1 MKVLGRGIHN
11 HILAFLIIFL
21 FSVALIRIN
30 EVSAATTKLYVD
42 PPSVLNTALLPPST
56 FTVAVKVANVLGL
69 YGAQFT
75 LGWDTT
81 VLYLTKVTLT
91 FPWSNYFLA
100 TNQTDESAGQ
110 YTLIVTSTTTAF
122 SGNTTFATIVY
133 KVVGVGSTPL
143 SLTDTTL
150 GDAQANAIPHDDVDG
165 FFSNVVVIP
174 ALVYL
179 QPSSIIDPTLLP
191 PRNFTVAVN
200 IAKVSGLYSFDFK
213 LSYNKAIL
221 GAIQIAEG
229 SFLKSFGTTVISK
242 MQNDPINGIAWVAIS
257 LQTPAPAASG
267 NGTLCSIT
275 FQILQKGNSTLHL
288 FDTIL
293 KDKVSNTLVYTSSD
307 GYFNN
312 ALLAKLYVDP
322 PIKIDPALTPATTF
336 TIDIKIANVTNLY
349 GYQFNLLYDTTFLN
363 GIGIITYPNPSN
375 ETHFTSNVQIDDRNG
390 RIFVNVSYY
399 HPATEIASVAPLKLA
414 MITFQVQ
421 SFGSSVLHL
430 QDEKLVDSF
439 GGSIIHVTADGF
451 VSVALP
457 HVGVLALSANPTA
470 VYSGSHVNVTVVAA
484 NLGIFRTETFNVT
497 VYRNST
503 ILGVTTV
510 TNLPPRTNITLP
522 FDWDTTG
529 IAPGD
534 YPISAR
540 ASVVPLETNMT
551 NHFLMDGIIHVAV
564 PAVAVLSVKPEM
576 NTVYQGWKINITVV
590 VQNQGPIPIGFELDT
605 YYDTNI
611 IGTQSI
617 SSLPSFTNAT
627 LVFNWDTTTAPYC
640 HNYTISA
647 RVSLAPGQTNSVN
660 STFVDGKVK
669 VRILG
674 DVNGDGKVN
683 VLDLIS
689 VSIAFQ
695 THPGD
700 KNYNFYA
707 DLNRDKNINV
717 LDMIL
722 VATHLGL
729 SC

>member
-1 MKVLGRGIHN
+1 MKVFGREIHKYL
-11 HILAFLIIFL
+11 LAFLMIFL
-21 FSVALIRIN
+21 FSVAMIRIN

-42 PPSVLNTALLPPST
+42 PPNVLNTTLLPPST
-56 FTVAVKVANVLGL
+56 FTVAVKVANVVGL
-69 YGAQFT
+69 YGVQFT
-75 LGWDTT
+75 LGWNPTI
-81 VLYLTKVTLT
+81 LYLTKVTLS
-91 FPWSNYFLA
+91 FPWSNFFLA
-100 TNQTDESAGQ
+100 TNQTDENAGQ
-110 YTLIVTSTTTAF
+110 YTLIVTSITTAF
-122 SGNTTFATIVY
+122 SGNTTFATLVY
-133 KVVGVGSTPL
+133 RVAGVGSTPL

-150 GDAQANAIPHDDVDG
+150 GDAQANLIPHDDVDG
-165 FFSNVVVIP
+165 FFSNVEVIP
-174 ALVYL
+174 ALVYV
-179 QPSSIIDPTLLP
+179 QPPSIIDPTLLAP
-191 PRNFTVAVN
+191 KNFTVAVN
-200 IAKVSGLYSFDFK
+200 IAKVSGLYSFDLK

-229 SFLKSFGTTVISK
+229 SFLESFGTTIVNK
-242 MQNDPINGIAWVAIS
+242 MQNDPINGIVWVAIS

-275 FQILQKGNSTLHL
+275 FEVEQKGNSTLHL
-288 FDTIL
+288 FDTLL
-293 KDKVSNTLVYTSSD
+293 KDKVNNAIVYTTSD

-336 TIDIKIANVTNLY
+336 TVDIKIANITNLY
-349 GYQFNLLYDTTFLN
+349 GYQFDLLYDTSFLN
-363 GIGIITYPNPSN
+363 GIGILTYPHPSN
-375 ETHFTSNVQIDDRNG
+375 ETHFTSHVQIDDRNG
-390 RIFVNVSYY
+390 HIFVNVSYY
-399 HPATEIASVAPLKLA
+399 RPAMEIASVAPLTLA
-414 MITFQVQ
+414 RITFQVQ

-430 QDEKLVDSF
+430 QNEKLVDSF
-439 GGSIIHVTADGF
+439 GGSIVHVTADGF

-457 HVGVLALSANPTA
+457 HVGILSVSANPTT

-484 NLGIFRTETFNVT
+484 NLGIFRMETFNVT

-503 ILGVTTV
+503 VFGMTTV
-510 TNLPPRTNITLP
+510 TNLPPKTNITLP

-529 IAPGD
+529 IPPGD

-551 NHFLMDGIIHVAV
+551 DHFLMDGIVHVAV
-564 PAVAVLSVKPEM
+564 PAVAVLSVKPEL

-590 VQNQGPIPIGFELDT
+590 VQNQGPLPISFQVET

-627 LVFNWDTTTAPYC
+627 LVFIWDTATAPYC

-647 RVSLAPGQTNSVN
+647 KVSLPLGQTNSAN
-660 STFVDGKVK
+660 GTFVDGKVK
-669 VRILG
+669 VRIMG

-700 KNYNFYA
+700 RNYNFYS